1 MSDETTPPTKS
12 IHPAHFW
19 LCILLTVGE
28 FWLLYTLFYTQIP
41 EANQRIADITF
52 GSYTTAWLNAVGYYY
67 KTSFG
72 SENKTDLL
80 AKAAPV
86 KL

>member
-1 MSDETTPPTKS
+1 
-12 IHPAHFW
+12 
-19 LCILLTVGE
+19 
-28 FWLLYTLFYTQIP
+28 LFYTQIP
-41 EANQRIADITF
+41 DANQRIADVTF

-72 SENKTDLL
+72 SENKTELL
-80 AKAAPV
+80 AKAEPV